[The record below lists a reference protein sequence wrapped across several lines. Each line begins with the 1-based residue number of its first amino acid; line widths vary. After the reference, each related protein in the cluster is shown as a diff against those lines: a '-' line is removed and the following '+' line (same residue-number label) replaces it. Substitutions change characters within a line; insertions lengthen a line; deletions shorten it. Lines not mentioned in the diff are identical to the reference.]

1 MSKLAVLMAARNQAP
16 FIAQA
21 LHSVLRQRQAAT
33 LDIVVVDD
41 GSTDA
46 TADIVARLA
55 EANPEIRLVRGAQR
69 GIAAARNRGLGELV
83 PDTDF
88 VTFLDADDLS
98 PDGHYAQALAR
109 FEQRPELD
117 LVYGTT
123 RWFRQLD
130 EDRLE
135 PTRSKPW
142 IDVRVVQ
149 LAAGVYRAAIV
160 AKVGAFDEQ
169 FTMGEDMDFLLR
181 ILETVPSYDVMDEVA
196 VYYRRH
202 ADNATR
208 DHIELRRGFALAL
221 LKSAKRRR
229 HLGDFAYPPEL
240 FDGSNLAHL
249 HDW

>member
-16 FIAQA
+16 FIGQA
-21 LHSVLRQRQAAT
+21 LNSVLRQRAVAT

-46 TADIVARLA
+46 TADIVSRLA
-55 EANPEIRLVRGAQR
+55 EANREIRLVKGTQH
-69 GIAAARNRGLGELV
+69 GIAAARNAGLSELA

-98 PDGHYAQALAR
+98 PDGHYAEALAR
-109 FEQRPELD
+109 FEQTPKLD

-123 RWFRQLD
+123 RWFKQLD
-130 EDRLE
+130 EERLE
-135 PTRSKPW
+135 PMRGQPW

-160 AKVGAFDEQ
+160 AKVGTFDEQ
-169 FTMGEDMDFLLR
+169 FAMGEDMDYLLR
-181 ILETVPSYDVMDEVA
+181 MFETVPNYGIMEEVA

-202 ADNATR
+202 AGNTTHDR
-208 DHIELRRGFALAL
+208 LELRRGFALAL

-229 HLGDFAYPPEL
+229 HLGEFAYPSEL
-240 FDGSNLAHL
+240 FDGSNVAGLY
-249 HDW
+249 DW